1 MDRCAIGSAG
11 APIPMKPTDVQW
23 LRETGGWT
31 VSKFAEWMG
40 VTRQTIAN
48 WESGRSF
55 PTGPAL
61 RLLRM
66 LEEEYGL
73 HGIFLDGER

>member
-1 MDRCAIGSAG
+1 MDRIAMGSAG
-11 APIPMKPTDVQW
+11 APVPLGPTDVKW

-31 VSKFAEWMG
+31 VAKFADWMG
-40 VTRQTIAN
+40 VTRQTISN
-48 WESGRSF
+48 WEGGRSI

-61 RLLRM
+61 RVLRM

-73 HGIFLDGER
+73 YGLFLDEKH